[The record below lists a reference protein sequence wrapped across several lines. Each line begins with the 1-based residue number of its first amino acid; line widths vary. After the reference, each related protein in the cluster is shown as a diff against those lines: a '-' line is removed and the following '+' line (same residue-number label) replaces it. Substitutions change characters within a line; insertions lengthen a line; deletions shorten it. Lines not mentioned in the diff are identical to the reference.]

1 MKQETSQGARAERD
15 GGHALARSQGWA
27 LAALALCILL
37 SSLGTSVANVAL
49 PTLAQAF
56 AASFQA
62 TQWVV
67 LAYLLTIT
75 ALIVGVGRLGDIVGR
90 RRLLLI
96 GLAVFTASSIVCAV
110 APALWVLIAARATQG
125 LGAAVMMALAL
136 AMVSET
142 VPKEKIGGAMGL
154 LGTMSAVGTALGP
167 VLGGFLIAGFG
178 WQAMFFV
185 NAPLGLLA
193 LLLAYRSLPAD
204 GAASTGSDVRFDV
217 LGTLLLAL
225 ALSAYALAMTVGGGR
240 FSALN
245 LALLVAAVLGGAL
258 FVFAEARVTS
268 PLVRLTVFHDMRLN
282 VGLGASAV
290 ASTVVMTTLIVGPF
304 YLSRALGLDPA
315 SVGMVM
321 TAGPLVAAATG
332 IPAGR
337 LVDRFGVQGMTL
349 VGLVGMGIACA
360 ALSFIPSSLGVPGYV
375 VPLTVLTAGYAL
387 FQAANNAAIMKEV
400 GGDRRGVVS
409 GMLNLSRNL
418 GLITGASL
426 MGAVFALG
434 AGGADLAAA
443 PSGVVADGM
452 HFTFGCAATLV
463 LAPIAAVAHNL
474 RTGIELGRRSA
485 APSPRPPRTP

>member
-1 MKQETSQGARAERD
+1 M
-15 GGHALARSQGWA
+15 
-27 LAALALCILL
+27 LL

-56 AASFQA
+56 SASFQA

-96 GLAVFTASSIVCAV
+96 GLSVFTASSIVCAM
-110 APALWVLIAARATQG
+110 APALWVLIASRATQG

-136 AMVSET
+136 AMVGET

-178 WQAMFFV
+178 WQAMFLV

-204 GAASTGSDVRFDV
+204 DPGSKSADARFDV

-225 ALSAYALAMTVGGGR
+225 ALCAYALAMTVGGGS
-240 FSALN
+240 FSTLN
-245 LALLVAAVLGGAL
+245 LALLAAAVLGGAL
-258 FVFAEARVTS
+258 FVFAEARATS
-268 PLVRLTVFHDMRLN
+268 PLIRLTVFHDMRLN
-282 VGLGASAV
+282 VGLGASAI

-321 TAGPLVAAATG
+321 TAGPLVAAAAG

-349 VGLVGMGIACA
+349 VGLIGMGIACA
-360 ALSFIPSSLGVPGYV
+360 GLSLIPSTLGVAGYV
-375 VPLTVLTAGYAL
+375 LPLTALTAGYAL
-387 FQAANNAAIMKEV
+387 FQAANNAAIMREV
-400 GGDRRGVVS
+400 GVDRRGVVS

-434 AGGADLAAA
+434 AGGGDLAAA

-452 HFTFGCAATLV
+452 HLTFGFAATLV
-463 LAPIAAVAHNL
+463 LAAIAAVAH
-474 RTGIELGRRSA
+474 RPSS
-485 APSPRPPRTP
+485 APSSVLPLKP

>member
-1 MKQETSQGARAERD
+1 MKQETPQDARAERT
-15 GGHALARSQGWA
+15 GGHAWRWSPAWA
-27 LAALALCILL
+27 LAALSLCMLL

-96 GLAVFTASSIVCAV
+96 GLAVFTASSIVCAL
-110 APALWVLIAARATQG
+110 APALWVLIAARAVQG

-142 VPKEKIGGAMGL
+142 VPKDKIGGAMGL

-178 WQAMFFV
+178 WQAMFLV

-193 LLLAYRSLPAD
+193 LFLAYRSLPTD
-204 GAASTGSDVRFDV
+204 GAVSTASDARFDA

-268 PLVRLTVFHDMRLN
+268 PLIRLTVFHDMRLN
-282 VGLGASAV
+282 VGLCASAI

-321 TAGPLVAAATG
+321 TVGPLVAAAAG

-360 ALSFIPSSLGVPGYV
+360 ALSLIPSSLGVPGYV
-375 VPLTVLTAGYAL
+375 VPLAVLTAGYAL
-387 FQAANNAAIMKEV
+387 FQAANNAAIMREV
-400 GGDRRGVVS
+400 GVDRRGVVS

-426 MGAVFALG
+426 MGAVLAFG
-434 AGGADLAAA
+434 AGAGDLSAASSGA
-443 PSGVVADGM
+443 VAVGM
-452 HFTFGCAATLV
+452 HFTFGFAAALV
-463 LAPIAAVAHNL
+463 LAAIAAVAHNV
-474 RTGIELGRRSA
+474 RTGIALRSGGV
-485 APSPRPPRTP
+485 PVDGPPRTP